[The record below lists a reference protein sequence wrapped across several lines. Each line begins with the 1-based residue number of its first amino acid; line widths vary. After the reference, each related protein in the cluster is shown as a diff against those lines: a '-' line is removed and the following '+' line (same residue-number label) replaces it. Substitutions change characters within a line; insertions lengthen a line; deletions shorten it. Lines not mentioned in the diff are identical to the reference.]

1 MLSRE
6 EETELTKELGKVRKE
21 IVDLGRELTLVDEEK
36 EAAFEN
42 KEKYDNDIDEAIK
55 KIRLLKAGRDS
66 LISQIK
72 DDKELRK
79 VLNTEFRQNVL
90 KIKEVRESQKA
101 LIEKHGISDPTRI
114 KETIGDM
121 EYKIET
127 EVMSFEKEKELMKKI
142 KDLKKKS
149 GKVSTLYNL
158 SKEISD
164 NSKDLNI
171 LKDGSNDVHQKIQ
184 SRALTAQ
191 NKHEEFI
198 TIIKG
203 IDELK
208 KKKSEWLQ
216 KFFKLKMKYTTVNAA
231 LKEKLGIMNG
241 LNNKYRENFKGKKK
255 KKEEII
261 KEQLKSKEE
270 IVQNKM
276 KNGEKLTNE
285 DLLVFQAESN

>member
-6 EETELTKELGKVRKE
+6 EETDLTKELGKVRKE

-42 KEKYDNDIDEAIK
+42 KEKYDNGIDEAIK

-72 DDKELRK
+72 GDKELRK

-90 KIKEVRESQKA
+90 KIKEVRESQRA
-101 LIEKHGISDPTRI
+101 LIEKHGISDPSRI
-114 KETIGDM
+114 KGTIKDM

-127 EVMSFEKEKELMKKI
+127 EAMSFEKEKELMKKI
-142 KDLKKKS
+142 KVLKKKS
-149 GKVSTLYNL
+149 GEVSVLYGL
-158 SKEISD
+158 GKEISD

-198 TIIKG
+198 AIIKG

-231 LKEKLGIMNG
+231 LKEKLGVMNG
-241 LNNKYRENFKGKKK
+241 LNKKYRENVQGKKE

-285 DLLVFQAESN
+285 DLLVFQAEV